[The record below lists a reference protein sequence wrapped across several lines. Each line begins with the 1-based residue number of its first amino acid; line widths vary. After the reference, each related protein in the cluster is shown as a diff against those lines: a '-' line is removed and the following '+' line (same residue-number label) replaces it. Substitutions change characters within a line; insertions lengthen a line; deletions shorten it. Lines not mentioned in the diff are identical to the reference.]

1 MDEIMMHCEDGEYAA
16 LKEVEEKLK
25 TVQKDFSNMRK
36 SLMEDIRANSV
47 NMSTGYLY
55 LNVLQESEQMA
66 IVLKQMVRSSRK
78 FQLS

>member
-1 MDEIMMHCEDGEYAA
+1 
-16 LKEVEEKLK
+16 
-25 TVQKDFSNMRK
+25 
-36 SLMEDIRANSV
+36 
-47 NMSTGYLY
+47 MSTGYLY